1 MEFLDLIE
9 SISVTDASERRLY
22 GGEGRRARGIRTA
35 PNYSARLT
43 EALTLVQRVGEGSR
57 HAALAFEEAMSTSDF
72 PLLFGDVID
81 RAMVMAYREY
91 PSAIEQVVRT
101 TTVRDFR
108 DVKRFALDGAEGE
121 LEKVGQLEEYPA
133 AALDEQRDTYSVAK
147 FGRRIPLAWET
158 LVNDDLDAFRD
169 MPARLGRAA
178 RRTEQR
184 FISSLIWD
192 ANGPHASLY
201 TSGHT
206 NIINTTNGASDDNT
220 PFSIAGLQDGLLVL
234 ASQTDTD
241 GEPIYFETVYLVVPP
256 ALEIPA
262 RNVLNGTELRVTV
275 AGGATG
281 QEVQVANWMRNRVQ
295 LVVDPYAPLIITTGT
310 RGNTSWALFGAPGDG
325 RPAIEFARLRGHE
338 EPEIWV
344 KSPNAMRAG
353 GGEVGPD
360 QGDFD
365 NDGIQYRVRKVH
377 GGAQL
382 NNTGGYRS
390 TVASNGT
397 SN

>member
-43 EALTLVQRVGEGSR
+43 EALTLVQRVGEGSAY
-57 HAALAFEEAMSTSDF
+57 AALAFTEAMSTSDF

-81 RAMVMAYREY
+81 RAMVLAYREY
-91 PSAIEQVVRT
+91 PNAIESVVKT

-108 DVKRFALDGAEGE
+108 DVKRFAVDGAEGQ
-121 LEKVGQLEEYPA
+121 LEAVAQGEEYPA
-133 AALDEQRDTYSVAK
+133 AALSEARDTYSVAK
-147 FGRRIPLAWET
+147 FGRRLPILWET

-169 MPARLGRAA
+169 MPGRLGRAA
-178 RRTEQR
+178 RRTEQK

-192 ANGPHASLY
+192 SAGPHASLY
-201 TSGHT
+201 TSGHE
-206 NIINTTNGASDDNT
+206 NIINTTNGAADDNT
-220 PFSIAGLQDGLLVL
+220 PFSIAGLQDGLTVL
-234 ASQTDTD
+234 ANQTDED
-241 GEPIYFETVYLVVPP
+241 GEPIFFDTVYLVVVP
-256 ALEIPA
+256 ALEIAA

-275 AGGATG
+275 NGGATG
-281 QEVQVANWMRNRVQ
+281 QELTVANWMRNKVQ
-295 LVVDPYAPLIITTGT
+295 LVVDPYAPQIITTGT
-310 RGNTSWALFGAPGDG
+310 RGATSWALFGNPNDG
-325 RPAIEFARLRGHE
+325 RAAIEFARLRGHE

-344 KSPNAMRAG
+344 KAPDAMRAG
-353 GGEVGPD
+353 GGMVGPD

-365 NDGIQYRVRKVH
+365 TDSIQYRVRKVH

-382 NNTGGYRS
+382 NSTGGFRG